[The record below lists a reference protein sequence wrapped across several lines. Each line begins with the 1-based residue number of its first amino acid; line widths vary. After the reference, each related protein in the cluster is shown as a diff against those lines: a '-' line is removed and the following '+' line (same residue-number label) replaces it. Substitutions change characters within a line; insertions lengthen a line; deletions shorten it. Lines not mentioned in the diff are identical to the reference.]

1 MHRGRSSP
9 GPPSASMWWLGGA
22 PTRGPRRSRIV
33 FVGDGDEAPDG
44 GPPLVE
50 LLRSRRE
57 VEEQLRARQSF
68 CWRGWRRQLR
78 GPWRA
83 STSNHVRRSSI
94 TAQRLRAI
102 FASTSAGML
111 ASFVPQMMHRALPTA
126 VPRVTGVVTL
136 LVAHTMGRA
145 RSGRRRGRLGGCCAA
160 RGWHNDTPGGPRAA
174 CGGPSSVFGSGDV
187 RPVVWR
193 ANDAARQ
200 ALTARAM
207 LVLADRGPGPVRDR
221 STARPHRHGPFG
233 SQRADR
239 RGRLL
244 LRSHGD
250 EELLG

>member
-9 GPPSASMWWLGGA
+9 GPPSASMWWLGGV

-44 GPPLVE
+44 GSPLVE

-68 CWRGWRRQLR
+68 CWRGWWRKLR

-94 TAQRLRAI
+94 TTQWLHAI
-102 FASTSAGML
+102 FVSTSTGML
-111 ASFVPQMMHRALPTA
+111 NSFVPRTTHRALPTA

-136 LVAHTMGRA
+136 LVAHTMGRS
-145 RSGRRRGRLGGCCAA
+145 RCGRRAGHPGGRCAA
-160 RGWHNDTPGGPRAA
+160 RGWHNDIPGGPRAA

-207 LVLADRGPGPVRDR
+207 LVLAGRGSGSVRDR
-221 STARPHRHGPFG
+221 PAARPHWHGPFG
-233 SQRADR
+233 SRRADR
-239 RGRLL
+239 CDHLHLG
-244 LRSHGD
+244 SHGD

>member
-68 CWRGWRRQLR
+68 CWRGWRRKLR

-102 FASTSAGML
+102 FASASASVLNPFILRMT
-111 ASFVPQMMHRALPTA
+111 HRALPTA
-126 VPRVTGVVTL
+126 VPRVTSVVTL

-145 RSGRRRGRLGGCCAA
+145 RGGRRCGRLGGRCAA
-160 RGWHNDTPGGPRAA
+160 RRWHNDTPGGPRAA
-174 CGGPSSVFGSGDV
+174 CGGPSSVFGFGGV
-187 RPVVWR
+187 RPVVSR
-193 ANDAARQ
+193 TNDAARQ

-207 LVLADRGPGPVRDR
+207 WVFAGRASASVRDR
-221 STARPHRHGPFG
+221 PTTRPHWYGPSG
-233 SQRADR
+233 SR
-239 RGRLL
+239 
-244 LRSHGD
+244 
-250 EELLG
+250 